1 MSVEV
6 DVYLRD
12 PKRVGGEE
20 WLARIVLKEL
30 PSVRESFDGS
40 LLGHASPK
48 FSLEVGARSI
58 GTPRPKIFLIPA

>member
-12 PKRVGGEE
+12 PKKVNGEE

-30 PSVRESFDGS
+30 PSVLESFDGS
-40 LLGHASPK
+40 LLGNAAPK
-48 FSLEVGARSI
+48 FPLVVGARDVLNNSVS
-58 GTPRPKIFLIPA
+58 